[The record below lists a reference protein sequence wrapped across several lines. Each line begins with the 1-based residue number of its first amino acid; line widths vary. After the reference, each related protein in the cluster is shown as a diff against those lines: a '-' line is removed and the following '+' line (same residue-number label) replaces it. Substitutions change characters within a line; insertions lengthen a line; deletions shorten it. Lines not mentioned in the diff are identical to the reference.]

1 MFYMNEHSVRKRQ
14 AVDGRYTAQK
24 AQNDMHITNNRSRVF
39 RRSGAVCIKIGS
51 KAARHKSDRPGDTL
65 FTPHTYPAA
74 LLLMMLSMLCWGSWA
89 NTQKIDQAWRF
100 ELFYIDYTF
109 GLLAAAALFGL
120 TFGRTDAGS
129 TNTFFVNLHAA
140 SNRSIVEA
148 FAGGA
153 IFSIGNIL
161 LVAAISV
168 AGMAVAFPVG
178 AGLGLVL
185 GSLLNYVV
193 SPTGNPV
200 LIFGGIALVCIAI
213 GLDALAYRD
222 LEGAGK
228 SSKKGIL
235 LSIGGGMGAGLF
247 YPLVAKS
254 LSGPA
259 HLVPYT
265 VNFVFA
271 LGALSTA
278 LPMSYLLMRK
288 PVNGPQLVLR
298 DYAAG
303 GRRVHAWGVVG
314 GVLWGLGTIANF
326 VASYV
331 PMIGPAT
338 SFAMGEGNTM
348 ISALWGVFV
357 WKEFKGAT
365 PRVKLLLGLMFL
377 FFLLGLTSIALAPII
392 K

>member
-1 MFYMNEHSVRKRQ
+1 M
-14 AVDGRYTAQK
+14 
-24 AQNDMHITNNRSRVF
+24 
-39 RRSGAVCIKIGS
+39 
-51 KAARHKSDRPGDTL
+51 

-74 LLLMMLSMLCWGSWA
+74 LLLMILSMLCWGSWA
-89 NTQKIDQAWRF
+89 NAQKIDATWRF
-100 ELFYIDYTF
+100 ELFYLDYTF
-109 GLLAAAALFGL
+109 GLLAASILFGL
-120 TFGRTDAGS
+120 TLGRTDPAS
-129 TNTFFVNLHAA
+129 INSFFLNLHAT
-140 SNRSIVEA
+140 STRSTLEA
-148 FAGGA
+148 FLGGA

-178 AGLGLVL
+178 AGLALVL
-185 GSLLNYVV
+185 GSLLNYFV

-200 LIFGGIALVCIAI
+200 LIFGGIAMVCVAI

-222 LEGAGK
+222 LEGTSK
-228 SSKKGIL
+228 SSAKGIL
-235 LSIGGGMGAGLF
+235 LSIGGGIGAGLF
-247 YPLVAKS
+247 YPFVAKS
-254 LSGPA
+254 LTGPA

-271 LGALSTA
+271 IGALTTA
-278 LPMSYLLMRK
+278 VPVSYLFMRN
-288 PVNGPQLVLR
+288 PVSGKTLGFR
-298 DYAAG
+298 DYTAG
-303 GRRVHAWGVVG
+303 KTRLHAWGIAG
-314 GVLWGLGTIANF
+314 GVVWGLGTIANF

-357 WKEFKGAT
+357 WKEFKGAST
-365 PRVKLLLGLMFL
+365 RVRLLLALMFL
-377 FFLLGLTSIALAPII
+377 FFLLGLISIALAPIV

>member
-1 MFYMNEHSVRKRQ
+1 
-14 AVDGRYTAQK
+14 
-24 AQNDMHITNNRSRVF
+24 
-39 RRSGAVCIKIGS
+39 
-51 KAARHKSDRPGDTL
+51 
-65 FTPHTYPAA
+65 
-74 LLLMMLSMLCWGSWA
+74 MMLSMLCWGSWA
-89 NTQKIDQAWRF
+89 NTQKIDKAWRF
-100 ELFYIDYTF
+100 ELFYLDYTF
-109 GLLAAAALFGL
+109 GLLIAAILFGL
-120 TFGRTDAGS
+120 TFGHTDATS
-129 TNTFFVNLHAA
+129 ADSFFVNLRAA
-140 SNRSIVEA
+140 SGRSLAEA
-148 FAGGA
+148 FVGGA
-153 IFSIGNIL
+153 VFSIGNVL

-178 AGLGLVL
+178 AGLALVL
-185 GSLLNYVV
+185 GSLLNYFV
-193 SPTGNPV
+193 SPTGNVV

-235 LSIGGGMGAGLF
+235 LSIGGGIGAGLF
-247 YPLVAKS
+247 YPFVAKS

-265 VNFVFA
+265 VNLVFA
-271 LGALSTA
+271 LGALATA

-288 PVNGPQLVLR
+288 PVNGPPLGMR

-303 GRRVHAWGVVG
+303 GVRVHAWGVVG
-314 GVLWGLGTIANF
+314 GLLWGLGTIANF

-348 ISALWGVFV
+348 ISALWGVFI
-357 WKEFKGAT
+357 WKEFRGAT
-365 PRVKLLLGLMFL
+365 TRVKILLGLMFL

>member
-1 MFYMNEHSVRKRQ
+1 M
-14 AVDGRYTAQK
+14 
-24 AQNDMHITNNRSRVF
+24 
-39 RRSGAVCIKIGS
+39 
-51 KAARHKSDRPGDTL
+51 L
-65 FTPHTYPAA
+65 
-74 LLLMMLSMLCWGSWA
+74 LSMVCWGSWA
-89 NTQKIDQAWRF
+89 NTQKIDSRWRF
-100 ELFYIDYTF
+100 ELFYLDYTF
-109 GLLAAAALFGL
+109 GLLAAAVLFGL
-120 TFGRTDAGS
+120 TLGRTDATS
-129 TNTFFVNLHAA
+129 ANSFFINLHATG
-140 SNRSIVEA
+140 SRSLLEA

-178 AGLGLVL
+178 AGLALVL
-185 GSLLNYVV
+185 GSLLNYFV

-200 LIFGGIALVCIAI
+200 LIFGGIALVCVAI

-222 LEGAGK
+222 LEGEAR
-228 SSKKGIL
+228 STTKGIL
-235 LSIGGGMGAGLF
+235 LSIGGGIGAGLF

-254 LSGPA
+254 LSGPG

-265 VNFVFA
+265 VNVVFA

-278 LPMSYLLMRK
+278 LPMSCLLMRK
-288 PVNGPQLVLR
+288 PVSGPPLTLR
-298 DYAAG
+298 DYTAG
-303 GRRVHAWGVVG
+303 DLRLHAWGIAG
-314 GVLWGLGTIANF
+314 GLLWGIGTIANF

-357 WKEFKGAT
+357 WREFKGANA
-365 PRVKLLLGLMFL
+365 RVKLLLAMMFL

>member
-1 MFYMNEHSVRKRQ
+1 M
-14 AVDGRYTAQK
+14 
-24 AQNDMHITNNRSRVF
+24 
-39 RRSGAVCIKIGS
+39 
-51 KAARHKSDRPGDTL
+51 
-65 FTPHTYPAA
+65 FTPQTYSAA

-89 NTQKIDQAWRF
+89 NAQKIDKTWRF
-100 ELFYIDYTF
+100 ELFYLDYTL
-109 GLLAAAALFGL
+109 GLLAAAVLFGL
-120 TFGRTDAGS
+120 TFGRTDATS
-129 TNTFFVNLHAA
+129 ANSFFVNLHTA
-140 SNRSIVEA
+140 SSRSLAEA

-185 GSLLNYVV
+185 GSFLNYLV

-200 LIFGGIALVCIAI
+200 LIFGGIALVCVAI

-235 LSIGGGMGAGLF
+235 LSIGGGIGAGLF
-247 YPLVAKS
+247 YPFVAKS
-254 LSGPA
+254 LTGQN

-271 LGALSTA
+271 LGALTTA

-288 PVNGPQLVLR
+288 PVTGPPLTLR

-303 GRRVHAWGVVG
+303 DVRVHAWGVAG

-365 PRVKLLLGLMFL
+365 SRVKLLLGMMFL
-377 FFLLGLTSIALAPII
+377 FFLLGLTSIALAPIV

>member
-1 MFYMNEHSVRKRQ
+1 
-14 AVDGRYTAQK
+14 
-24 AQNDMHITNNRSRVF
+24 
-39 RRSGAVCIKIGS
+39 
-51 KAARHKSDRPGDTL
+51 L
-65 FTPHTYPAA
+65 FTPDTYPAA

-89 NTQKIDQAWRF
+89 NSQKIDACWRF
-100 ELFYIDYTF
+100 ELFYLDYTF
-109 GLLAAAALFGL
+109 GLLAASVLFGL
-120 TFGRTDAGS
+120 TLGRTDPAS
-129 TNTFFVNLHAA
+129 TDSFFVNL
-140 SNRSIVEA
+140 RSSSPQSIFEA

-178 AGLGLVL
+178 AGLALVL
-185 GSLLNYVV
+185 GSLLNYSV

-200 LIFGGIALVCIAI
+200 LIFGGIALVCVAI
-213 GLDALAYRD
+213 GLDTLAYRD
-222 LEGAGK
+222 LEGAGR
-228 SSKKGIL
+228 SSAKGIL
-235 LSIGGGMGAGLF
+235 LSIAGGIGAGLF
-247 YPLVAKS
+247 YPFVAKS
-254 LSGPA
+254 LTGPA

-265 VNFVFA
+265 VNFIFA
-271 LGALSTA
+271 LGALTTA
-278 LPMSYLLMRK
+278 IPMSYLLMRK
-288 PVNGPQLVLR
+288 PVNGPPLNLS
-298 DYAAG
+298 DYTAG
-303 GRRVHAWGVVG
+303 NASVHAWGVAG
-314 GVLWGLGTIANF
+314 GVVWGLGTIANF

-365 PRVKLLLGLMFL
+365 ARVKVLLSLMFL
-377 FFLLGLTSIALAPII
+377 VFLLGLTAIALAPIV

>member
-1 MFYMNEHSVRKRQ
+1 M
-14 AVDGRYTAQK
+14 
-24 AQNDMHITNNRSRVF
+24 
-39 RRSGAVCIKIGS
+39 
-51 KAARHKSDRPGDTL
+51 
-65 FTPHTYPAA
+65 FTPHTYPMA

-89 NTQKIDQAWRF
+89 NMQKIDASWRF
-100 ELFYIDYTF
+100 ELFYLDYTF
-109 GLLAAAALFGL
+109 GILAASVLFGL
-120 TFGRTDAGS
+120 TLGHTDPAS
-129 TNTFFVNLHAA
+129 PDSFFVNLHAA
-140 SNRSIVEA
+140 TSRSILEA

-153 IFSIGNIL
+153 VFSIGNIL

-178 AGLGLVL
+178 AGLALVL

-193 SPTGNPV
+193 APTGNAAF
-200 LIFGGIALVCIAI
+200 IFGGIALVCVAI

-228 SSKKGIL
+228 SSAKGIL
-235 LSIGGGMGAGLF
+235 LSIGGGIGAGLF

-254 LSGPA
+254 LTGPD

-265 VNFVFA
+265 VNFIFA
-271 LGALSTA
+271 LGALTTA
-278 LPMSYLLMRK
+278 LPMAYLLMRK
-288 PVNGPQLVLR
+288 PVVGKQLSFR
-298 DYAAG
+298 DYTTG
-303 GRRVHAWGVVG
+303 NVRVHAWGAAG
-314 GVLWGLGTIANF
+314 GLLWGLGTIANF

-331 PMIGPAT
+331 PIIGPAT

-365 PRVKLLLGLMFL
+365 SRVKILLALMFL
-377 FFLLGLTSIALAPII
+377 FFLLGLTSIALAPIV

>member
-1 MFYMNEHSVRKRQ
+1 
-14 AVDGRYTAQK
+14 
-24 AQNDMHITNNRSRVF
+24 
-39 RRSGAVCIKIGS
+39 
-51 KAARHKSDRPGDTL
+51 
-65 FTPHTYPAA
+65 
-74 LLLMMLSMLCWGSWA
+74 
-89 NTQKIDQAWRF
+89 
-100 ELFYIDYTF
+100 
-109 GLLAAAALFGL
+109 
-120 TFGRTDAGS
+120 
-129 TNTFFVNLHAA
+129 
-140 SNRSIVEA
+140 
-148 FAGGA
+148 
-153 IFSIGNIL
+153 
-161 LVAAISV
+161 
-168 AGMAVAFPVG
+168 MAVAFPVG
-178 AGLGLVL
+178 AGLALVL

-193 SPTGNPV
+193 SPTGNPA
-200 LIFGGIALVCIAI
+200 LIFGGVALVCVAI

-222 LEGAGK
+222 LEGSGK
-228 SSKKGIL
+228 SSRKGIL
-235 LSIGGGMGAGLF
+235 LSLGGGIGAGLF

-265 VNFVFA
+265 VNFIFA
-271 LGALSTA
+271 LGALTTA

-288 PVNGPQLVLR
+288 PVIGSPLTFR

-303 GRRVHAWGVVG
+303 SMRVHAWGVAG
-314 GVLWGLGTIANF
+314 GIVWGLGTIANF

-365 PRVKLLLGLMFL
+365 ARVKLLLSLMFL
-377 FFLLGLTSIALAPII
+377 FFFLGLISIALAPIV

>member
-1 MFYMNEHSVRKRQ
+1 
-14 AVDGRYTAQK
+14 
-24 AQNDMHITNNRSRVF
+24 
-39 RRSGAVCIKIGS
+39 
-51 KAARHKSDRPGDTL
+51 L
-65 FTPHTYPAA
+65 FTPQTYSAA

-89 NTQKIDQAWRF
+89 NTQKIDKTWRF
-100 ELFYIDYTF
+100 ELFYLDYTL
-109 GLLAAAALFGL
+109 GLLAAAVIFGL
-120 TFGRTDAGS
+120 TFGRTDATS
-129 TNTFFVNLHAA
+129 ANSFFINLHAA
-140 SNRSIVEA
+140 SSRSIVEA
-148 FAGGA
+148 LVGGA

-178 AGLGLVL
+178 AGLALVL
-185 GSLLNYVV
+185 GSLLNYFV

-200 LIFGGIALVCIAI
+200 LIFGGIALVCVAI

-222 LEGAGK
+222 LEGTGK

-235 LSIGGGMGAGLF
+235 LSIGGGIGAGLF
-247 YPLVAKS
+247 YPFVAKS

-265 VNFVFA
+265 VNLVFA
-271 LGALSTA
+271 LGAVATA

-288 PVNGPQLVLR
+288 PVTGPPLTLR
-298 DYAAG
+298 DYIAG
-303 GRRVHAWGVVG
+303 GVRVHAWGVAG
-314 GVLWGLGTIANF
+314 GALWGVGTIANF

-365 PRVKLLLGLMFL
+365 TRVKLLLGLMFL
-377 FFLLGLTSIALAPII
+377 FFLLGLTSIALAPIV

>member
-1 MFYMNEHSVRKRQ
+1 
-14 AVDGRYTAQK
+14 
-24 AQNDMHITNNRSRVF
+24 
-39 RRSGAVCIKIGS
+39 
-51 KAARHKSDRPGDTL
+51 L

-74 LLLMMLSMLCWGSWA
+74 LLLMLLSMLCWGSWA
-89 NTQKIDQAWRF
+89 NAQKIDARWRF
-100 ELFYIDYTF
+100 ELFYLDYTL
-109 GLLAAAALFGL
+109 GLLAAALLFGL
-120 TFGRTDAGS
+120 TLGRTHPASADS
-129 TNTFFVNLHAA
+129 FFTNLHA
-140 SNRSIVEA
+140 SSTRSLVEA

-153 IFSIGNIL
+153 VFSVGNIL

-178 AGLGLVL
+178 AGLALVL
-185 GSLLNYVV
+185 GSLLNYFV

-228 SSKKGIL
+228 SSAKGIL
-235 LSIGGGMGAGLF
+235 LSIAGGIGAGLF

-265 VNFVFA
+265 VNFIFA
-271 LGALSTA
+271 LGALTTA
-278 LPMSYLLMRK
+278 VPMSYLLMRK
-288 PVNGPQLVLR
+288 PVTGPQLNLR
-298 DYAAG
+298 DYTAG
-303 GRRVHAWGVVG
+303 GARVHAWGIAG
-314 GVLWGLGTIANF
+314 GIVWGLGTIANF
-326 VASYV
+326 VASSV

-338 SFAMGEGNTM
+338 SFAIGEGNTM
-348 ISALWGVFV
+348 ISALWGVFI
-357 WKEFKGAT
+357 WREFNGANS
-365 PRVKLLLGLMFL
+365 RVKLLLGLMFL
-377 FFLLGLTSIALAPII
+377 FFLLGLTSIALAPIV